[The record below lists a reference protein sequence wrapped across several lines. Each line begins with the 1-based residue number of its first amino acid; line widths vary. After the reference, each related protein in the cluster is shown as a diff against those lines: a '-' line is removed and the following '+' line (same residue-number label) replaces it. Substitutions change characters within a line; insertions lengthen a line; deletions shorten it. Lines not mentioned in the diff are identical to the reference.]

1 MTPSTEPPRRRRADA
16 ERSRAAVLDAAVRLL
31 RRRPDAGMAA
41 VAEAAGVTR
50 QTVYAHFSSREDLLA
65 AAVDRITADAVAA
78 LDAAALDEG
87 PATQALLRFLDA
99 SWSAFEDNAWL
110 LQAPSAAGP
119 AEPDAARHEPVTE
132 RLVRLVERG
141 QAAGE
146 FTPGLA
152 PRWLVAMTVA
162 LGHAAGDEV
171 AAGRVPGAEA
181 GAALRTTV
189 LRLIG
194 ATRPSAQE
202 HTAATKRK
210 EVA

>member
-31 RRRPDAGMAA
+31 RQRPDAGMAA

-50 QTVYAHFSSREDLLA
+50 QTVYAHFSSRDDLLT
-65 AAVDRITADAVAA
+65 AAVDRITEDAVAA
-78 LDAAALDEG
+78 MDAAALDEG
-87 PATQALLRFLDA
+87 PAAQALLRFLDA
-99 SWSAFEDNAWL
+99 SWSSFEDNAWL
-110 LQAPSAAGP
+110 LHAPSAAGP
-119 AEPDAARHEPVTE
+119 AERDGARHEPVTE

-171 AAGRVPGAEA
+171 AAGRVPSAEA

-189 LRLIG
+189 LRVLG
-194 ATRPSAQE
+194 AADPSP
-202 HTAATKRK
+202 
-210 EVA
+210 